1 MKIPIIVLLFLL
13 AWGNRMYSQALVFP
27 GSVWYHTVS
36 GAFFGDNSVSYV
48 KTVYSGDTLIGS
60 EIFHILKGT
69 KYSAQYPDWH
79 LNPMYV
85 RSDSERVYAWYPEL
99 DTTYMMY
106 DFSAQLSD
114 TWDYKF
120 YDLYG
125 DLNDDRITA
134 IAKDTIIMNGRPLKR
149 LKVSSAY
156 PHSYCYET
164 IYITERLG
172 TGGYIFPMTTNVEG
186 PVICRN
192 CYYDYNWP
200 LTKERGV
207 DCTTLFAASTV
218 NQNKDAANPIQ
229 LSKIAPNKWQLIF
242 SQHNNIVGNF
252 ELYDVSGKLIL
263 SVQINSPNQEIPIPN
278 PGMYIWRFIQEGN
291 SAVSSGRI
299 VNG

>member
-36 GAFFGDNSVSYV
+36 GSFWGPNDISYIQ
-48 KTVYSGDTLIGS
+48 TVYTGDTLIGS

-69 KYSAQYPDWH
+69 QYYAQYPEWY

-85 RSDSERVYAWYPEL
+85 RSDSERVFAWYPEL

-106 DFSAQLSD
+106 DLSAQLGD
-114 TWDYKF
+114 TWDFKF
-120 YDLYG
+120 YDDIG
-125 DLNDDRITA
+125 DLKDERFTVLE
-134 IAKDTIIMNGRPLKR
+134 KDTVIMNGRPLKR

-156 PHSYCYET
+156 PHYYCQET
-164 IYITERLG
+164 RYITERLG
-172 TGGYIFPMTTNVEG
+172 TGGYIFPMSTAVDA

-200 LTKERGV
+200 LTKEGGV
-207 DCTTLFAASTV
+207 DCTTLFVASTGK
-218 NQNKDAANPIQ
+218 QNKDAANPIQ

-242 SQHNNIVGNF
+242 SQHNDIVGNF

-278 PGMYIWRFIQEGN
+278 PGMYIWRFIQEN
-291 SAVSSGRI
+291 NLAVTSGRI
-299 VNG
+299 IN